1 MRLYHSGDRGE
12 PVRDIQR
19 RLTSLGILARV
30 DGSYDSDTIAAVRKF
45 QETRGVR
52 VDGIVGPETW
62 RTLVDAGFRL
72 GDRLLYRRS
81 PMMRGDDVSK
91 LQQSLGSL
99 GFDAGKVDGLFGP
112 DTLRA
117 VLDFQHNR
125 GMAEDGFAGGEVV
138 EELHLMSKA
147 TEKPGREAVRE
158 REWVDSLPQPIAGAR
173 IYVDPDSGEASA
185 PDSTWSVATR
195 LASDLQLSGARVLL
209 SRSIDTSPNERFRS
223 KRANRLD
230 VQVVVSITVP
240 PDGIE
245 AVFYFGTPLSTSEAG
260 RAIAIHLAG
269 RLNVPALPRAV
280 PMLKETRSPAVV
292 IAVANPSPEL
302 GSQIARAIVDLYA
315 SGPDE
320 EESKEQGAS
329 RK

>member
-1 MRLYHSGDRGE
+1 VRLYHSGDRGE

-19 RLTSLGILARV
+19 RLTGLGILAKV
-30 DGSYDSDTIAAVRKF
+30 DGSYDSDTVAAVWKF
-45 QETRGVR
+45 QETRGLR
-52 VDGIVGPETW
+52 LDGIVGPETW

-125 GMAEDGFAGGEVV
+125 GMAEDGLAGGEVV
-138 EELHLMSKA
+138 DELHLMSKA

-158 REWVDSLPQPIAGAR
+158 REWVDSLPQPITGAR

-185 PDSTWSVATR
+185 PDSMWSVATR
-195 LASDLQLSGARVLL
+195 LASDLQLWGARVVL
-209 SRSIDTSPNERFRS
+209 SRSVDTSPNERFRS

-245 AVFYFGTPLSTSEAG
+245 GVFYFGTPLSTSEAG
-260 RAIAIHLAG
+260 KAIAIHLAG

-280 PMLKETRSPAVV
+280 PMLKETSSPAVV
-292 IAVANPSPEL
+292 IAVADPSPEL
-302 GSQIARAIVDLYA
+302 GSQIARAIIDLYA

-320 EESKEQGAS
+320 EEGEQEVAS